1 MTHVYTFYSVRWAT
15 QKGDILGVR
24 AQKVAQLRGGGT
36 DLCFPCVRGPAR
48 VAQLKIQ
55 MGGTAL
61 YFFRIVEATKNRFHL
76 CIAIVDNA
84 DLPSL
89 CLQVHTV
96 IFVKNTTPM

>member
-1 MTHVYTFYSVRWAT
+1 MGHPKRGHFGGACAKSGPAE
-15 QKGDILGVR
+15 
-24 AQKVAQLRGGGT
+24 GGGT